1 VVSSRGLRVDRPGG
15 PPRLTTVELPGPR
28 SREVL
33 LHVTAAGVCRS
44 DLHVVDAPPAPL
56 AAAMP
61 FTLGHEV
68 TGVVAAVGDD
78 VETVSVGEA
87 VAVYGPWGCGECGR
101 CRSGSENYCL
111 NRTQLGFV
119 GLGLGRDGGMA
130 DAVLVPH
137 ERHLV
142 PLRGLDPV
150 QAAPLTDA
158 GLTSLHAVG
167 LVAPRLPAA
176 PVVAVLGV
184 GGLGHLAV
192 QVLRALV
199 PDVLVVAVDVDDA
212 ALELATACGAQRTVR
227 SEAGTAGVIAA
238 SGGGGADAVL
248 DMVGGPRTIPL
259 ALGVLRPGGDVAVV
273 GSGGGGLDVRKGAGL
288 PAGARVAFPF
298 WGSRP
303 ELAQVLDLARAGALR
318 VAVETFPL
326 EDAAEALRRLRAGTI
341 RGRAVLVPHDHP
353 TPRDPGDVA
362 GEASGAAQ
370 GDRAW
375 P

>member
-15 PPRLTTVELPGPR
+15 PPRLTTVELPDPR
-28 SREVL
+28 HREVVL
-33 LHVTAAGVCRS
+33 DVTAAGVCRS
-44 DLHVVDAPPAPL
+44 DLHVVDAAPAPL

-68 TGVVAAVGDD
+68 AGVVAAVGDD

-87 VAVYGPWGCGECGR
+87 VAVHGPWGCGECGR
-101 CRSGSENYCL
+101 CRSGSDNYCAD
-111 NRTQLGFV
+111 RARLGYA
-119 GLGLGRDGGMA
+119 GIGLGRDGGMA

-167 LVAPRLPAA
+167 LVAPRLPPA
-176 PVVAVLGV
+176 PVVAVVGV

-212 ALELATACGAQRTVR
+212 ALDLAAGCGAQRTVR
-227 SEAGTAGVIAA
+227 SDAGAAGLLAA
-238 SGGGGADAVL
+238 TGGGGADAVL

-259 ALGVLRPGGDVAVV
+259 ALEVLRPGGDVAVV

-303 ELAQVLDLARAGALR
+303 ELVQVLDLARAGALR

-326 EDAAEALRRLRAGTI
+326 DQAAEALRRLRAGTV
-341 RGRAVLVPHDHP
+341 RGRAVLLPHERP
-353 TPRDPGDVA
+353 ASRDAGDAPGDPP
-362 GEASGAAQ
+362 
-370 GDRAW
+370 GDLAW

>member
-1 VVSSRGLRVDRPGG
+1 LAVGSLGLRIDRPGG
-15 PPRLTTVELPGPR
+15 RPRLATVAVPDPLQ
-28 SREVL
+28 REVL
-33 LHVTAAGVCRS
+33 LDVTAAGVCRS
-44 DLHVVDAPPAPL
+44 DLHVVDAAPAPL

-68 TGVVAAVGDD
+68 TGVVAAVGDE
-78 VETVSVGEA
+78 VGNVSVGEA
-87 VAVYGPWGCGECGR
+87 VAVYGPWGCGACGR
-101 CRSGSENYCL
+101 CRSGSENYCA
-111 NRTQLGFV
+111 NRARLGHA
-119 GLGLGRDGGMA
+119 GIGLGRDGGMA
-130 DAVLVPH
+130 DAVLVAH

-158 GLTSLHAVG
+158 GLTSFHAVG

-176 PVVAVLGV
+176 PVVAVVGV

-212 ALELATACGAQRTVR
+212 ALELAARCGAQRTVR
-227 SEAGTAGVIAA
+227 SEAGAAGLLAA
-238 SGGGGADAVL
+238 TGGGADAVL

-259 ALGVLRPGGDVAVV
+259 ALEVLRPGGDVAVV
-273 GSGGGGLDVRKGAGL
+273 GSGGGAPELRKGAGL
-288 PAGARVAFPF
+288 PLGARVAFPF

-303 ELAQVLDLARAGALR
+303 ELEQVLDLARAGALR

-326 EDAAEALRRLRAGTI
+326 DQAAEALHRLRAGTV
-341 RGRAVLVPHDHP
+341 RGRAVLVPRVRP
-353 TPRDPGDVA
+353 
-362 GEASGAAQ
+362 
-370 GDRAW
+370 
-375 P
+375 